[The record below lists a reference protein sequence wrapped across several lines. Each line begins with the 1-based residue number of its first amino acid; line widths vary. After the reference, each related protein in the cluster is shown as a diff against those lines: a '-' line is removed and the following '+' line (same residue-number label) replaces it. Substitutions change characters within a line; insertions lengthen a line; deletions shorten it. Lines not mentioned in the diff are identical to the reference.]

1 VSDRDLF
8 GDRRPDDDRLDDD
21 RLAHDGL
28 AHDRLAHDPLDAD
41 LFEDGLDPDELAD
54 QRAVRA
60 LLASLPDPGPVPP
73 DVLDRITSTLRSL
86 QEQLEAGP
94 HPLAAPHQHAA
105 LAPVPV
111 GATAV
116 GRPRRLPLRGVWLA
130 AAAAVVL
137 AGGGAVVSRLAD
149 DSSPRESAAS
159 AARDSAGSAAS
170 ESGAPAAGAAT
181 TPPDDLQAPVYTSGT
196 RYRSVDL
203 VRQAQALVTARRVA
217 GGPAD
222 SGAAALP
229 RRRTVADC
237 LRAVAPEG
245 STLLAGD
252 LATYEGRPAI
262 VLVLATAAG
271 REVRVTGR
279 TCAPGS
285 TAVRTAPLP

>member
-21 RLAHDGL
+21 RLD
-28 AHDRLAHDPLDAD
+28 DVLDAD
-41 LFEDGLDPDELAD
+41 LVEDGLDPDELAD

-60 LLASLPDPGPVPP
+60 LLASLPDPGTVPP

-86 QEQLEAGP
+86 QEELEAGP
-94 HPLAAPHQHAA
+94 HPLAAPHRHAA
-105 LAPVPV
+105 LAPVPA

-116 GRPRRLPLRGVWLA
+116 GHPRRLPTRAVWLA

-149 DSSPRESAAS
+149 DTSPRESAAS
-159 AARDSAGSAAS
+159 AARDSTGSAAA

-181 TPPDDLQAPVYTSGT
+181 TAPNDLQAPVYASGT
-196 RYRSVDL
+196 RYLSADL

-237 LRAVAPEG
+237 LRAVAPAG

-262 VLVLATAAG
+262 VLVLDTGAG

-285 TAVRTAPLP
+285 TALRTAPLP